1 MYQNVVLLTILA
13 AVIILYS
20 NCIAVLITLLQL
32 LRVPDH
38 IHYNSTGGAKSI
50 LLLLQY
56 ILSISFRVCGSEQ
69 DFVTANSVLF
79 ESIMIDETLAG

>member
-50 LLLLQY
+50 LLLQY